1 MKQLVWA
8 LKEVFV
14 IHMAGKNSHK
24 SRSVLMWTVWCL
36 FSIQYHIMNSIE
48 LGSRKNKIERAAL
61 GFKDVIAGVVK
72 VQVYQH

>member
-1 MKQLVWA
+1 
-8 LKEVFV
+8 
-14 IHMAGKNSHK
+14 
-24 SRSVLMWTVWCL
+24 MWTVWCL

-61 GFKDVIAGVVK
+61 GFKDIIAGVVK